1 MKRAHEQRS
10 GLTQIFKRIFDALFF
25 SELLFSG
32 SQLVYF
38 LVMKPRTKFWLALGA
53 LGLPLA
59 AVWADLILNA
69 ILGSGYL
76 KLGYWWF

>member
-1 MKRAHEQRS
+1 MKQ
-10 GLTQIFKRIFDALFF
+10 
-25 SELLFSG
+25 
-32 SQLVYF
+32 
-38 LVMKPRTKFWLALGA
+38 RTKFWLALGA

-59 AVWADLILNA
+59 VVWVDLILNA